1 MLIQSFM
8 DSLMLHW
15 SIHLWIHSFM
25 DLSMVHLFISSL
37 LRGIYQFSRYSSI
50 QHPSIKFFFSLHPAE
65 TPKGAPSQ
73 MAYRHHFGPHWRR
86 LRLGPAA
93 PTGRRERKPRGPRG
107 PRGAALRSGGAG
119 AAAQLQTDGGLGEEN
134 ENWWDAGHGETSR
147 CWPFFDV
154 VST

>member
-50 QHPSIKFFFSLHPAE
+50 QHPSVKFFFPSSSWN
-65 TPKGAPSQ
+65 PKGHPFAGGLPAPL
-73 MAYRHHFGPHWRR
+73 RPHWRR

-93 PTGRRERKPRGPRG
+93 PTGRRERKPRG
-107 PRGAALRSGGAG
+107 AALRSGGAG
-119 AAAQLQTDGGLGEEN
+119 AAAQLQADGGGGEN
-134 ENWWDAGHGETSR
+134 ENWWDAGQGETLR
-147 CWPFFDV
+147 CWPFYDV
-154 VST
+154 VNT